1 MAEHTSTFTP
11 LTFSYLADILAAQPD
26 AVVDAVCAPSH
37 QSTLAGADVVDLAD
51 LLGIDF
57 AVAPFTVEDL
67 QLGLEVER
75 ELGDECAPSMVDIL
89 DDDLV
94 ELGKIAVANLHERSD
109 YYTRLTQAQAAGDPP
124 PLHHQHASVGTD

>member
-1 MAEHTSTFTP
+1 MATNTHTPSTR
-11 LTFSYLADILAAQPD
+11 LADLLAAQPED
-26 AVVDAVCAPSH
+26 AIAAVCAPSH
-37 QSTLAGADVVDLAD
+37 QSILAAADVVDLAD

-75 ELGDECAPSMVDIL
+75 EIGDECAPSMVDVL

-109 YYTRLTQAQAAGDPP
+109 YYTRLTQAQAPGDPP
-124 PLHHQHASVGTD
+124 SLHLQHAGVGTD